1 MATLERLTH
10 ICCEAG
16 VSYFSLPYFNGCER
30 LQTLCKGGCL
40 LEVSGVET
48 LPVFKE
54 MAGAGIGRI
63 LIKRAWELYS
73 EWLKEVETITVERE
87 ETPPLLVKE
96 EGKDAPSSAPLLPAT
111 KEEDCLIKIEEVT
124 CS

>member
-1 MATLERLTH
+1 
-10 ICCEAG
+10 
-16 VSYFSLPYFNGCER
+16 
-30 LQTLCKGGCL
+30 
-40 LEVSGVET
+40 VET